1 MAMISDFETSS
12 DIAYC
17 TIITKSHLAYARTL
31 ATTLETSN
39 SQNKLYV
46 LLADRVDG
54 YIDPDKEPFHLIGLE
69 ELTDQ
74 QDIDRMCFYYTP
86 SELCFCLRAW
96 LHEYMFQKTS
106 FKKWIYLDSDIIV
119 YHSLKKISDQ
129 LDDIS
134 IMLSPH
140 LISIEPPQS
149 INVKA
154 IRKLESYLLRNG
166 GIYNGGFLAL
176 RKTEESK
183 AFIEWF
189 KHHLKMYGFDD
200 RPMQSGDQLW
210 LTCVPLYFREVSVL
224 RDPGSNLAYWNLYE
238 RTIER
243 DGSGE
248 IKVNDK
254 PLLFFHFAGFD
265 MNAPNKLTKYG
276 IPQGLKIIP
285 GPIEELAKDYH
296 RLLIENGYE
305 ETINY
310 PYAFAKFNNG
320 KSITPLMR
328 RVYFEMVF
336 SDKRFKGS
344 PFEQYEYFRSR
355 MHLQETKNKLRNLS
369 KYIMNKIGRYL
380 NPDYNFDRP

>member
-1 MAMISDFETSS
+1 MISDFKRSS
-12 DIAYC
+12 DLAYC

-31 ATTLETSN
+31 ATTLETYN
-39 SQNKLYV
+39 PQNKLYV

-54 YIDPDKEPFHLIGLE
+54 YIDANKEPFHLISLKD
-69 ELTDQ
+69 LTDQ
-74 QDIDRMCFYYTP
+74 EDIDQMCFYYTP

-96 LHEYMFQKTS
+96 LHEYMFQKTI
-106 FKKWIYLDSDIIV
+106 FKKWVYLDSDIIV
-119 YHSLKKISDQ
+119 CHSLKKISDR

-134 IMLSPH
+134 IMISPH
-140 LISIEPPQS
+140 LISIDPPRS

-176 RKTEESK
+176 RETKESK
-183 AFIEWF
+183 AFIDWF
-189 KHHLKMYGFDD
+189 KCHLKMYGFDD
-200 RPMQSGDQLW
+200 RPMQSGDQFW

-224 RDPGSNLAYWNLYE
+224 RDPGANLAYWNLFE

-243 DGSGE
+243 DRSGE

-265 MNAPNKLTKYG
+265 MNAPNKITRYV

-296 RLLIENGYE
+296 RLLIDNGYE

-320 KSITPLMR
+320 KTITPLMR

-336 SDKRFKGS
+336 SDKSLKGS

-355 MHLQETKNKLRNLS
+355 MHLQKIKKKLRNLG
-369 KYIMNKIGRYL
+369 KYSMNKIGKYL
-380 NPDYNFDRP
+380 NPDYDFDRP